1 MVKIEL
7 DLKKKIVKLRG
18 KKVNVVVLLRVFLI
32 VIYKIYMVGRINNI
46 EINNKFICWIIK

>member
-7 DLKKKIVKLRG
+7 DIKKKIVKLRG
-18 KKVNVVVLLRVFLI
+18 KKVNVVVLLRVFFI
-32 VIYKIYMVGRINNI
+32 VIYKIRMVGRINNI